1 MAAVDLDAAVVL
13 IQAAAAAGK
22 TFTFDT
28 TNPKT
33 PGTKSHRRY
42 EHYKNETTFAGLDAL
57 KTLTFPGTSHPV
69 MHLGAMAKR
78 GDFVNDVARGYVT
91 FVDPTVSP
99 TDSTV
104 PTPGDTSVPALSTIA
119 VAKGLNTAD
128 KPLKM
133 HENELL
139 ATIRAWN
146 GPGASASQRASAAN
160 HNVPIQIVRAAVA
173 ATTDDKLIVGFVD
186 DSTLLF
192 DIRSGSRGAMDS
204 QPKLP
209 RTFDKLRME
218 HDWLTGI
225 LPAMKKEIGGLVKS
239 QVWEEVPWEPWMK
252 GRVIP
257 THRIDE
263 RRDDDSNKTRFVAE
277 GNRTEPGVHFDAVAT
292 SMPTQ
297 TASKMLI
304 AFAAGLCQ
312 TVHAADCTQAFINAD
327 SGRSDLHI
335 ELPILPNEMLTGE
348 FGAGKFSGKVG
359 RLKKAL
365 YGLRDSPRL
374 WQKFLLKFL
383 VENIGARPL
392 VSDRNV
398 LKWSWQGMTLLMVIH
413 VDDILFTPSAPEI
426 HAEFL
431 RLLRTKITIT
441 GGEELVTKFCG
452 YQFRFDSSAQTI
464 TMHQEDFTRAV
475 LTKYDAI
482 WGKPEDTPLRVSAP
496 VMEPYSGT
504 ATDRSILEFAM
515 FIGDLTW
522 LTRTNPR
529 LAFAVQELA
538 RFAHNP
544 GPVHFA
550 AARNV
555 LAHLRKDP
563 GQGLTFHGSNKVL
576 DQSYPHRHA
585 LIGMTDSGFS
595 HKGAKAVTGCSILMN
610 GAAIYHVSRRQ
621 TTVSQ
626 TSAEAETKAAA
637 FISEA
642 LSAIVPLWSEISGA
656 AHPPVR
662 VFIDNKAAMKQ
673 CESGTDTAASAPYL
687 RSKAYCESK
696 IYAGLMWLDFV
707 PGCDNSA
714 DMGTKQIRST
724 AEFEKKDGVLS
735 GTAPFLFES
744 AEVTRILHQ
753 KATGRA
759 TDLPKE

>member
-1 MAAVDLDAAVVL
+1 
-13 IQAAAAAGK
+13 
-22 TFTFDT
+22 
-28 TNPKT
+28 
-33 PGTKSHRRY
+33 
-42 EHYKNETTFAGLDAL
+42 
-57 KTLTFPGTSHPV
+57 
-69 MHLGAMAKR
+69 
-78 GDFVNDVARGYVT
+78 
-91 FVDPTVSP
+91 
-99 TDSTV
+99 
-104 PTPGDTSVPALSTIA
+104 
-119 VAKGLNTAD
+119 
-128 KPLKM
+128 
-133 HENELL
+133 
-139 ATIRAWN
+139 
-146 GPGASASQRASAAN
+146 
-160 HNVPIQIVRAAVA
+160 
-173 ATTDDKLIVGFVD
+173 
-186 DSTLLF
+186 
-192 DIRSGSRGAMDS
+192 
-204 QPKLP
+204 
-209 RTFDKLRME
+209 
-218 HDWLTGI
+218 
-225 LPAMKKEIGGLVKS
+225 
-239 QVWEEVPWEPWMK
+239 
-252 GRVIP
+252 
-257 THRIDE
+257 
-263 RRDDDSNKTRFVAE
+263 
-277 GNRTEPGVHFDAVAT
+277 
-292 SMPTQ
+292 
-297 TASKMLI
+297 
-304 AFAAGLCQ
+304 
-312 TVHAADCTQAFINAD
+312 
-327 SGRSDLHI
+327 
-335 ELPILPNEMLTGE
+335 
-348 FGAGKFSGKVG
+348 
-359 RLKKAL
+359 
-365 YGLRDSPRL
+365 
-374 WQKFLLKFL
+374 
-383 VENIGARPL
+383 
-392 VSDRNV
+392 
-398 LKWSWQGMTLLMVIH
+398 
-413 VDDILFTPSAPEI
+413 
-426 HAEFL
+426 
-431 RLLRTKITIT
+431 
-441 GGEELVTKFCG
+441 
-452 YQFRFDSSAQTI
+452 
-464 TMHQEDFTRAV
+464 MHQEDFTRAV
-475 LTKYDAI
+475 LTKYAI

-555 LAHLRKDP
+555 LAHLRKNP

-696 IYAGLMWLDFV
+696 IYSGLMWLDFV

-724 AEFEKKDGVLS
+724 AEFERKDGVLS

-759 TDLPKE
+759 K